1 MPFALLAMLLVA
13 ALVLLLIAVFLALR
27 RWL

>member
-13 ALVLLLIAVFLALR
+13 ALVLLLIAVFLAVR